1 MAKIFVTRKIP
12 AHALDELTHSGH
24 EVDVSQF
31 DRILTAQELI
41 DKGKNTDAILSLL
54 TDKITKEVLDE
65 LGRQVKIISNYAVGF
80 DNIDVA
86 AATERGIVV
95 CNTPCDEVNE
105 SVAEMTWAMMLALS
119 RRVVEADQVTR
130 QGAYKGWEPAIFLG
144 QLLRGKTLGIV
155 GMGRI
160 GGMVAKRAK
169 GFEMRVLYNKRSR
182 DEEMEKEYGVEF
194 AELDRLYAE
203 SDFVSIHVPLNDE
216 TRGMI
221 NTDAFSKMKHGAI
234 LINTARGPIV
244 KEQDLVEALRD
255 GHLGGAGLDVYENEP
270 IINPELVGME
280 NVIMTPHIASA
291 THEAREAMGK
301 LAVDAIL
308 GTFNDQMPSNIVNK
322 EVWEKRR
329 K

>member
-1 MAKIFVTRKIP
+1 MKVFVTRKIP
-12 AHALDELTHSGH
+12 AKALDDLVNSGH
-24 EVDVSQF
+24 EVEVSQF

-41 DKGKNTDAILSLL
+41 EKSKDHDALLTLL
-54 TDKITKEVLDE
+54 TDKITKEVLDQ
-65 LGRQVKIISNYAVGF
+65 LGDNIKIISNYAVGF
-80 DNIDVA
+80 DNIDIA
-86 AATERGIVV
+86 AATEKGIVV
-95 CNTPCDEVNE
+95 TNTPCDEVNE
-105 SVAEMTWAMMLALS
+105 SVAEMTWALMLALA

-160 GGMVAKRAK
+160 GGMVARRAK
-169 GFEMRVLYNKRSR
+169 GFEMRVLYNNRSR
-182 DEEMEKEYGVEF
+182 DEKAEQETGAEFVEM
-194 AELDRLYAE
+194 DRLLSE
-203 SDFVSIHVPLNDE
+203 SDFVSIHVPLTDE

-221 NTDAFSKMKHGAI
+221 NSEKFSKMKHGII

-255 GHLGGAGLDVYENEP
+255 GKLGGAGLDVYENEP

-291 THEAREAMGK
+291 THEAREAMGR

-308 GTFNDQMPSNIVNK
+308 GTFNDQMPQNIVNK
-322 EVWEKRR
+322 DVWEKRR

>member
-1 MAKIFVTRKIP
+1 MRIFVTRKIP
-12 AHALDELTHSGH
+12 ARALDELTHSGH
-24 EVDVSQF
+24 EVEVSQF
-31 DRILTAQELI
+31 DRILASQELI
-41 DKGKNTDAILSLL
+41 DKGKDADAVLSLL
-54 TDKITKEVLDE
+54 TDKITAEVLDL
-65 LGRQVKIISNYAVGF
+65 LGDKVKIISNYAVGF

-95 CNTPCDEVNE
+95 TNTPCDEVNE
-105 SVAEMTWAMMLALS
+105 SVAEMTWAMMLALA

-160 GGMVAKRAK
+160 GGMAAKRAK
-169 GFEMRVLYNKRSR
+169 GFEMRVLYTKRSR

-194 AELDRLYAE
+194 ADMDRLLAE
-203 SDFVSIHVPLNDE
+203 SDFVSLHVPLNDE

-221 NTDAFSKMKHGAI
+221 NSDAFAKMKHGAI

-255 GHLGGAGLDVYENEP
+255 GHLGGAGMDVYENEP

-308 GTFNDQMPSNIVNK
+308 QTFSDHIPSNIVNK

>member
-1 MAKIFVTRKIP
+1 MRIFVTRKIP
-12 AHALDELTHSGH
+12 AGALEDLAHSGH
-24 EVDVSQF
+24 EVEVSKF
-31 DRILTAQELI
+31 DRILTPDELI
-41 DKGKNTDAILSLL
+41 EKGKEHDAILSLL
-54 TDKITKEVLDE
+54 TDKITPEVLDK
-65 LGRQVKIISNYAVGF
+65 LGDKVKIISNYAVGF
-80 DNIDVA
+80 DNINVD
-86 AATERGIVV
+86 AATQRGIVV

-105 SVAEMTWAMMLALS
+105 SVAEMTWALMLALA

-169 GFEMRVLYNKRSR
+169 GFEMKVLYNNRSR
-182 DEEMEKEYGVEF
+182 DEKAESETGAEF
-194 AELDRLYAE
+194 VDMDRLLGE
-203 SDFVSIHVPLNDE
+203 SDFLSIHVPLTDE

-221 NTDAFSKMKHGAI
+221 NAEKFGKMKHGAI

-255 GHLGGAGLDVYENEP
+255 GRLGGAGLDVYENEP
-270 IINPELVGME
+270 TINPELVGME

-291 THEAREAMGK
+291 THEAREAMGR

-308 GTFNDQMPSNIVNK
+308 STFKDEMPPNIVNK
-322 EVWEKRR
+322 DVWEKRR